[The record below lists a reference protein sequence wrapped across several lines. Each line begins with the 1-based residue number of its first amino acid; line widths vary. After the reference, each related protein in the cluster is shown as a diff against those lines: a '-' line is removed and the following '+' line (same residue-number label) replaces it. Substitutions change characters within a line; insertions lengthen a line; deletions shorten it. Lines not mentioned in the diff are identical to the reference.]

1 MYPII
6 KTKKDRV
13 SKTQLSKEK
22 NVPEKSMEDK
32 QSEEGFDN
40 YETMTNHDQFRN
52 DRDRFQKQN
61 SDKKK
66 GIGQNT
72 YIIVY
77 NDGKEKMPIECYTGK
92 MFKPGVF

>member
-66 GIGQNT
+66 AQDRT
-72 YIIVY
+72 L
-77 NDGKEKMPIECYTGK
+77 T
-92 MFKPGVF
+92 